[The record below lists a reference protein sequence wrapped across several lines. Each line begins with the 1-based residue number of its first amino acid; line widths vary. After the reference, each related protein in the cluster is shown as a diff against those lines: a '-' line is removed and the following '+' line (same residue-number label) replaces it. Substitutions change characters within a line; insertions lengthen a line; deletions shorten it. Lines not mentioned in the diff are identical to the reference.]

1 MNQHFQSLMIAK
13 QLHIIFLFT
22 NCTLGYGKD
31 GNSDK
36 HPQPLSTSGLI
47 FAAVDIFFFSF
58 FISQAFDTLMNEKR
72 KLQHWVISSSW
83 ESFFCFS
90 PINQNDLWQKKKKH
104 ESWGRLWLHVKL
116 GVKDMKGWDTGAPQ
130 TLSVS
135 LGQMYKWCG
144 GGGEPGS
151 AILAYSTCIV
161 KVVLLSWFDH

>member
-90 PINQNDLWQKKKKH
+90 PINQNDL
-104 ESWGRLWLHVKL
+104 
-116 GVKDMKGWDTGAPQ
+116 
-130 TLSVS
+130 
-135 LGQMYKWCG
+135 
-144 GGGEPGS
+144 
-151 AILAYSTCIV
+151 
-161 KVVLLSWFDH
+161 